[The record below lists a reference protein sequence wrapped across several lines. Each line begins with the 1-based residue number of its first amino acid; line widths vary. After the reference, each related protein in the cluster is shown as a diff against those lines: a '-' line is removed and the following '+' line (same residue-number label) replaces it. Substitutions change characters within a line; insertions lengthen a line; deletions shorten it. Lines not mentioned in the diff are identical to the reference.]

1 MFPLPPEAGPRA
13 CKARAR
19 QTVLY
24 RRWRASGRFCAAHG
38 KRRHAAARCGNG
50 IMPCEPGCAGSVAEN
65 TSDPADSPGLVRYS
79 CRMSEKQMIR
89 RAFVASGQV
98 QGVGFRPF
106 VYRLAHEGG
115 LTGAVGNTSD
125 GVRMEVQG
133 LPEEVER
140 FGVRLQKEL
149 PPLAR
154 LTALRR
160 EDMAALPGEAAFAIV
175 ASDGH
180 AGHSVLVSPDVG
192 ICGDCLADMADPEN
206 PRHNYAFTNCTNCG
220 PRYTITR
227 SIPYDRAVTSMSC
240 FPLCPRCA
248 AEYGNPADR
257 RFHAQP
263 IACPDCGPRLW
274 FVDKAAAM
282 AGRTGIE
289 HFRADCG
296 LAGPEACSGP
306 DADSTHVHDCADAAP
321 RAGLP
326 GAEAAAREA
335 LRRAG
340 RVLLD
345 GGILAFKGLG
355 GFQLAC
361 DARNERAL
369 ALLRE
374 RKNRPHKPLALMAD
388 CLETVR
394 AFCDLSPEHEAL
406 LTSPEKPIVLCPRRA
421 AKPRAPYDTDGVD
434 DLNGPGGPGETAGTG
449 SADGAGTPDGPE
461 LPFLVAPDV
470 GQVGVMLPNT
480 PLHSVLFAWLKAH
493 APVPPV
499 LVMTSANAGG
509 EPICLG
515 NREAVAR
522 LAGLADAW
530 LLHDRDILVR
540 VDDSVISL
548 RPRADV
554 VDENGPPHRAAP
566 FFYRRARGYVP
577 RPVFLADGGEK
588 ADGGPSGASGC
599 NDAACVFGAG
609 AELKATICLTR
620 GNEAFVGQHVGDLE
634 NPATLAFYEE
644 VATHMEKLLEVRP
657 SALVCDLHP
666 DFLSTRYAEARAA
679 RDNIPLWR
687 LQHHAAHAASV
698 LAENACFGPALA
710 LCLDGT
716 GLGDDGTIW
725 GGELLLMQLD
735 TPQWQRVGCLSSFA
749 LPGGDA
755 AVREPWRIALALGQQ
770 AAEAGHCLPE
780 DVQAAAPWLAG
791 YAAAARAVEEML
803 ARQINCPATSSCG
816 RLFDAVSARLG
827 LCLCITYEGQAAIR
841 LEDAAL
847 RAGGALGEVMAGRM
861 EDLRRVA
868 ELVWPV
874 GMAFRSG
881 LLTLDSAGLYAR
893 VVQAAMDGMPVEEV
907 AARFHLS
914 LAAAFASM
922 TGRAARK
929 RGVGVAALSGGV
941 MQNGIMARL
950 LPFLLERQGL
960 EVLCHHELPPGDGGL
975 SLGQAVWG
983 RRMLAAGAR
992 MEAGA

>member
-1 MFPLPPEAGPRA
+1 MWGSCTHGGF
-13 CKARAR
+13 
-19 QTVLY
+19 
-24 RRWRASGRFCAAHG
+24 FCAA
-38 KRRHAAARCGNG
+38 GNG
-50 IMPCEPGCAGSVAEN
+50 NAAGDFVPCTAKGGAPAALLRQRPMPCESGRAGSVAEN
-65 TSDPADSPGLVRYS
+65 ASGPADSPGLVRYS

-115 LTGAVGNTSD
+115 LTGTVGNTSD

-133 LPEEVER
+133 MPEEVER
-140 FGVRLQKEL
+140 FGMRLQKEL

-154 LTALRR
+154 LTALRH
-160 EDMAALPGEAAFAIV
+160 EDMAAVPGEAAFAIV

-192 ICGDCLADMADPEN
+192 ICADCLSDMTDPEN

-248 AEYGNPADR
+248 AEYGDPADR

-274 FVDKAAAM
+274 FVDKAAAV
-282 AGRTGIE
+282 AGRTGVE

-296 LAGPEACSGP
+296 LAGAEADSGP
-306 DADSTHVHDCADAAP
+306 DVDNADAHDHADAA
-321 RAGLP
+321 RQRRLP
-326 GAEAAAREA
+326 GAETAAREA
-335 LRRAG
+335 IRRAG

-406 LTSPEKPIVLCPRRA
+406 LTSPEKPIVLCPLRTGKARG
-421 AKPRAPYDTDGVD
+421 PYATNGVD
-434 DLNGPGGPGETAGTG
+434 GLNGPAGKADADTPGR
-449 SADGAGTPDGPE
+449 PE
-461 LPFLVAPDV
+461 LPFLVAPDA

-480 PLHSVLFAWLKAH
+480 PLHSVLFAWLQVH
-493 APVPPV
+493 APLPPV

-515 NREAVAR
+515 NREAIAR

-554 VDENGPPHRAAP
+554 VDESGPPHRAAP

-577 RPVFLADGGEK
+577 RPVFLADDGEK
-588 ADGGPSGASGC
+588 VGGGQPCASGRS
-599 NDAACVFGAG
+599 DAACVFGAG

-620 GNEAFVGQHVGDLE
+620 GNEAFVGQHIGDLE

-644 VATHMEKLLEVRP
+644 VAAHMEKLLEVRP

-679 RDNIPLWR
+679 RDSIPLWR

-735 TPQWQRVGCLSSFA
+735 TPEWQRVGCLSSFA

-755 AVREPWRIALALGQQ
+755 AVREPWRIAMALGRQ
-770 AAEAGHCLPE
+770 AADAGHCLPE
-780 DVQAAAPWLAG
+780 DIEAAAPWADG
-791 YAAAARAVEEML
+791 HAAAARAVEEML
-803 ARQINCPATSSCG
+803 VRQINCPATSSCG

-847 RAGGALGEVMAGRM
+847 RAGGALGGAMTGRV

-874 GMAFRSG
+874 GMALRDG

-893 VVQAAMDGMPVEEV
+893 VVQAALGGMPAEDI

-960 EVLCHHELPPGDGGL
+960 KVLCHHELPPGDGGL

-983 RRMLAAGAR
+983 RRMLAAGTR
-992 MEAGA
+992 AGSK